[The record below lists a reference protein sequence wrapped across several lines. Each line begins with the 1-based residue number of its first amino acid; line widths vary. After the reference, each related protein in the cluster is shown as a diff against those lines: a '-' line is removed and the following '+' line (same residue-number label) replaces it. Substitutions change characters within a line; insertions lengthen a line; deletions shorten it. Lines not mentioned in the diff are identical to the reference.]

1 MLDSSLFLNLCIVL
15 GTFIVGYLIN
25 QIPQIKQF
33 SGKNS
38 LVIKL
43 AIEIVFLIVVCTWF
57 NTTEDKSSELQLVLV
72 TLGSLISVLF
82 IWHTS
87 QLFWQ
92 IRKTSTDSSTDNTT
106 TKLKS
111 PGDWRRELLKV
122 MKIDVE
128 KRLNDSLYD
137 NRIIRIATE
146 DRNEEIGRTSVNA
159 SVINKQNTF
168 KDKLLQPL
176 RRLEVF
182 GGLKTQLAAGKPII
196 AAFEE
201 SDISGRLLI

>member
-106 TKLKS
+106 TELKS
-111 PGDWRRELLKV
+111 PDDWRRELLKV
-122 MKIDVE
+122 IKIDVE
-128 KRLNDSLYD
+128 TRLNDSLYEGE
-137 NRIIRIATE
+137 IIRVGTE
-146 DRNEEIGRTSVNA
+146 DRDKAVGRTVNT
-159 SVINKQNTF
+159 SPINNQSSLANRF
-168 KDKLLQPL
+168 IQPS
-176 RRLEVF
+176 RILEVF
-182 GGLKTQLAAGKPII
+182 GIRNTQLENGKPII
-196 AAFEE
+196 AAFDE
-201 SDISGRLLI
+201 SD